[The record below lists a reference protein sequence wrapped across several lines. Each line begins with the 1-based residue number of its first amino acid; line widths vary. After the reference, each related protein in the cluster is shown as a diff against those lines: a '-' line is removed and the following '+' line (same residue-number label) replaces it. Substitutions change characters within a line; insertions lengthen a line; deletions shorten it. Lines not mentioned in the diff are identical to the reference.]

1 MVCTSAD
8 SSQAGASS
16 EDTED
21 VAEER
26 SEETAVDGD
35 VADNMVEEG
44 TDDVDT
50 AGCAATRQ
58 PAGFLATGADNQ
70 HAWDH
75 FSYSFWVLVRAEGA
89 EAHLFAMLP
98 PFPSPP
104 SLLAPHLPIGRH
116 RQ

>member
-58 PAGFLATGADNQ
+58 PAGFLATCADNQ
-70 HAWDH
+70 HTWDH
-75 FSYSFWVLVRAEGA
+75 FRYPFWVLVRA

-98 PFPSPP
+98 PFLSPP
-104 SLLAPHLPIGRH
+104 SLLAPHFQIGRP